1 MDLEGL
7 GGLAA
12 DARGRAVAV
21 YRLVLPVLEARTKQ
35 MIGFIFTPLGR
46 WAIIAAILGIT
57 WMSVASHYEK
67 RGANKLAAK
76 IERKISENA
85 RSADV
90 ARKSVSKLPDSLLR
104 DSMTRD

>member
-1 MDLEGL
+1 MGFEGL
-7 GGLAA
+7 GGIAT
-12 DARGRAVAV
+12 AVSERV
-21 YRLVLPVLEARTKQ
+21 VGLYHRVLPVLEARTKQ